1 MRAGMLEIAGLESA
15 LGSHGTNVVAKKDCD
30 SRGKSV
36 LASMYPRLAW
46 PASGARLRDPPAA
59 ADAPV
64 TNSIMSKL
72 WRRCLE
78 RLEGELSVEDLH
90 TYLMPLQASEDGDGL
105 RLLAP
110 NAYTLD
116 FVRTKFQGLIER
128 VLAHVHGAP
137 VALRLEVGTL
147 ASRRAEKAAG
157 RASTAAE
164 PEDFEHNLDPHYTFD
179 TFVEGKSNQLGKAS
193 AMQVAMN
200 PGRAYNPL
208 LLYGGTGLGK
218 THLMHAAGNLIRAHN
233 PAMRVMYLRSEQF
246 VNGMVRA
253 LQQKGMDEF
262 KRRFRDV
269 DALLI
274 DDIQFFAGK
283 DRTQEEF
290 FHTFNALF
298 EGKQQII
305 MTCDKFPKEVE
316 NLEPRLKSRLGWGL
330 SVAIEPPDFETRAAI
345 LLAKSSARGLDI
357 PESVAF
363 LVAKRMR
370 SNVRDLEGALNTL
383 AARANFQGVPITDDF
398 ALEAL
403 RDLLTVH
410 SQAITLSNIQKT
422 VADYYQISL
431 PNLLS
436 TSRSRSLARPRQL
449 AMALAK
455 EITDHSL
462 PEIGRA
468 FGGRDHTTV
477 LHACRT
483 IRDLTHKDG
492 KLRQDW
498 EMLLRQLT
506 G

>member
-1 MRAGMLEIAGLESA
+1 
-15 LGSHGTNVVAKKDCD
+15 
-30 SRGKSV
+30 
-36 LASMYPRLAW
+36 
-46 PASGARLRDPPAA
+46 
-59 ADAPV
+59 
-64 TNSIMSKL
+64 MSEL

-78 RLEGELSVEDLH
+78 RLEGELSVEDMH
-90 TYLMPLQASEDGDGL
+90 TYLMPLQAVEDAEGM

-110 NAYTLD
+110 NGYTLD
-116 FVRTKFQGLIER
+116 FVRAEFLPRIGA
-128 VLAHVHGAP
+128 VLNHLNGTP
-137 VALRLEVGTL
+137 LRLRMDVGTL
-147 ASRRAEKAAG
+147 HNRRSERPSPKAV
-157 RASTAAE
+157 AADTQE
-164 PEDFEHNLDPHYTFD
+164 FEHNLDPYYTFD
-179 TFVEGKSNQLGKAS
+179 SFVEGKSNQLGKA
-193 AMQVAMN
+193 AAIQVANN

-218 THLMHAAGNLIRAHN
+218 THLMHAAGNLIRANN
-233 PAMRVMYLRSEQF
+233 PATKVTYLRSEQF
-246 VNGMVRA
+246 VSAMIDA
-253 LQQKGMDEF
+253 LRTKRMDDF

-283 DRTQEEF
+283 NTTQEEF

-305 MTCDKFPKEVE
+305 LTCDRYPKEVD

-330 SVAIEPPDFETRAAI
+330 SVAIDPPDFETRAAI
-345 LLAKSSARGLDI
+345 LLSKAASRGLEM
-357 PESVAF
+357 PENVAF

-383 AARANFQGVPITDDF
+383 AARANFLGQPITEAF
-398 ALEAL
+398 AQETL

-410 SQAITLSNIQKT
+410 SQSITLSNIQKT
-422 VADYYQISL
+422 VADYYQLRLSD
-431 PNLLS
+431 LLS
-436 TSRSRSLARPRQL
+436 MNRTRSLARPRQL

-455 EITDHSL
+455 ELTEHSL

-483 IRDLTHKDG
+483 IRDLCLVDG

-498 EMLLRQLT
+498 EKLLRELT